1 MMPIFFHVDSHLWIA
16 YLFFFNGLLVNWLLR
31 SCSAGYAELTRP
43 IEAQVL
49 AAFFISILINGAL
62 LYGLDLLSLS
72 FAKMRFILPFLT
84 ASLVLSSV
92 YLLPRLAGLQPLRF
106 EFGAIRL
113 GVYAFVFIILLYNG
127 GLIELLADSWWHM
140 SLASKIASHS
150 SLSIDFG
157 HLNGFSQRYYPPLW
171 HGNLALAHIVSGE
184 SMAVLWNSF
193 TAWGGVV
200 KVMGF
205 YLLALSLS
213 KNANLAILSAIFFI
227 LLPGL
232 GDSYLR
238 VSAWPSHIAYAALFS
253 FFYVAFSV
261 LDSSKTSE
269 KCAVINLKSI
279 SFDLVEERAK
289 ILCAVMLLL
298 VVFYSHLAELVW
310 LTAAFLFYWI
320 GVSVAGV
327 FNTSMAKQCEPA
339 FNFARAMA
347 IAPLLGTF
355 LVSVWFAFNSWERAT
370 TNIDLMVSYCLPIVT
385 LVILLYMQLG
395 MKPQAAGLTAKIYS
409 KPLTLLLLIVIA
421 LSLLYSIDLRHF
433 VSLFDPDQAYP
444 RGASHESFLVATGWF
459 GGDLAIPGWHLQLRG
474 GLLYSGIAS
483 LPLSLYLAITRP
495 SRLTVFLASTGIFAF
510 LFCSSPY
517 LYQWLK
523 DVLGYHS
530 PWRIG
535 IIIFHPI
542 VIATACCFA
551 WHSLLDSR
559 GARNA

>member
-1 MMPIFFHVDSHLWIA
+1 MPIFFNVESHLVIA
-16 YLFFFNGLLVNWLLR
+16 YLFLFNGLLVNWLLR
-31 SCSAGYAELTRP
+31 SWSTGYAQLTKP

-49 AAFFISILINGAL
+49 AAFFVSILINGAL
-62 LYGLDLLSLS
+62 LYGLDLLNLS
-72 FAKMRFILPFLT
+72 FAKMRFILPILT
-84 ASLVLSSV
+84 AGLVLSSV
-92 YLLPRLAGLQPLRF
+92 YRLSSLAGIKPLRF
-106 EFGAIRL
+106 EFGFARL
-113 GVYAFVFIILLYNG
+113 GIYACVFIILFYNG
-127 GLIELLADSWWHM
+127 GLIELPADSWWHM

-150 SLSIDFG
+150 SFSFEFG
-157 HLNGFSQRYYPPLW
+157 YLDGFGQRYYPPLW

-184 SMAVLWNSF
+184 SFAVLWNSF
-193 TAWGGVV
+193 TAWGGVL

-213 KNANLAILSAIFFI
+213 KKTNLAILSVIFFI

-238 VSAWPSHIAYAALFS
+238 VSAWPSHIAYTALFS

-261 LDSSKTSE
+261 LDSSKASE

-279 SFDLVEERAK
+279 SFDLVQERAK

-298 VVFYSHLAELVW
+298 VIFYSHQAEIVW

-339 FNFARAMA
+339 FNFTRAMG
-347 IAPLLGTF
+347 IALLLGTF
-355 LVSVWFAFNSWERAT
+355 LVSAWFAFNSWEGAT
-370 TNIDLMVSYCLPIVT
+370 TNIDLMVSYCLPIVI
-385 LVILLYMQLG
+385 LVILIYMQLG
-395 MKPQAAGLTAKIYS
+395 MRPQATGFAARIYS
-409 KPLTLLLLIVIA
+409 KPLTLLLLTVIVLI
-421 LSLLYSIDLRHF
+421 LLYSIDLRHF

-459 GGDLAIPGWHLQLRG
+459 GGNLAIPGWHLQLRG
-474 GLLYSGIAS
+474 GLLYSGIVS
-483 LPLSLYLAITRP
+483 LPISLYLAITRP
-495 SRLTVFLASTGIFAF
+495 SRLTVFLAATGIFAF

-523 DVLGYHS
+523 DVLSYHS

-542 VIATACCFA
+542 VIATACYFA

-559 GARNA
+559 GSRNA